1 MIGNLLGIHAQALG
15 VIGIETVNLAAL
27 LQSLLSRL
35 LTGGK
40 NASPCVTVVLHIL
53 HRDRGIGHFRH
64 FLDLKVEK
72 AERVI
77 VKAVVD
83 IIKDELAALIDDDA
97 SRFITVGVMLHQVK
111 AVTAD
116 FVLVNGVP
124 RPDVTGNRQTGGVGI
139 HLKVLLLGSF
149 LLLLLLRNHRDCNN
163 LIAQLNKLFR
173 HFEEVRELLHLLYGQ
188 RTEAVIRQANYHE
201 CSGNNV
207 VDVTVLIPQSA
218 VQGQTFQLAF
228 LIAD

>member
-1 MIGNLLGIHAQALG
+1 MIGNLFCIYAQALG
-15 VIGIETVNLAAL
+15 VIRIEPVHLAAL
-27 LQSLLSRL
+27 LQSLLSRFL
-35 LTGGK
+35 SSGK
-40 NASPCVTVVLHIL
+40 NASPCVAVVLHIL

-72 AERVI
+72 AECVI

-83 IIKDELAALIDDDA
+83 IIKDELATLIDDDA
-97 SRFITVGVMLHQVK
+97 SRFIAVGVMLHQIK
-111 AVTAD
+111 TVTAD

-124 RPDVTGNRQTGGVGI
+124 RPDVTGNRQTGGVGV
-139 HLKVLLLGSF
+139 HLKVLLLDA
-149 LLLLLLRNHRDCNN
+149 LLLLLFLRDHGDRHN
-163 LIAQLNKLFR
+163 LIAQLDKLLR
-173 HFEEVRELLHLLYGQ
+173 NFEEVRELLHLLYGQ

-207 VDVTVLIPQSA
+207 VDVTVLISQSA

-228 LIAD
+228 LITD

>member
-1 MIGNLLGIHAQALG
+1 MIGNLFGIYAQALG

-35 LTGGK
+35 LTGRK
-40 NASPCVTVVLHIL
+40 NASPCVAVVLHIL
-53 HRDRGIGHFRH
+53 NGERRIGHFRH

-77 VKAVVD
+77 VEAVVD
-83 IIKDELAALIDDDA
+83 IIKDELAALIDNDTG
-97 SRFITVGVMLHQVK
+97 SFIAVGVMLHQIK

-124 RPDVTGNRQTGGVGI
+124 RPDVSGNRQTGGVGI

-149 LLLLLLRNHRDCNN
+149 LLLLLLRDHGDCHN
-163 LIAQLNKLFR
+163 LIAQLCKLFR
-173 HFEEVRELLHLLYGQ
+173 NLEMLRELLHLFYGQ
-188 RTEAVIRQANYHE
+188 RTEVVLRQTHNKE
-201 CSGNNV
+201 CTGKNV

-218 VQGQTFQLAF
+218 VQRKTFQLAF
-228 LIAD
+228 LVTD

>member
-15 VIGIETVNLAAL
+15 VIGIKTVNLAPL

-40 NASPCVTVVLHIL
+40 NASPCVAVVLHIL
-53 HRDRGIGHFRH
+53 NGERGIGHFRH
-64 FLDLKVEK
+64 FLDLKVKE

-83 IIKDELAALIDDDA
+83 IIEDELAAFIDNDTG
-97 SRFITVGVMLHQVK
+97 SFIAVGVMLHQVK

-116 FVLVNGVP
+116 LVLVNGVP
-124 RPDVTGNRQTGGVGI
+124 RPDVTGNRQTGGIGV
-139 HLKVLLLGSF
+139 HLKVLLLNAL
-149 LLLLLLRNHRDCNN
+149 LLLLLLRDHGDRNN
-163 LIAQLNKLFR
+163 LIAQLNKLLR
-173 HFEEVRELLHLLYGQ
+173 NFEEVGELLHLLYGQ
-188 RTEAVIRQANYHE
+188 RTEAVIRQADYHE

-207 VDVTVLIPQSA
+207 VDVTVLITQSA
-218 VQGQTFQLAF
+218 VQGQPFQLAF
-228 LIAD
+228 LITD

>member
-1 MIGNLLGIHAQALG
+1 MIGNLFGIYAQALC
-15 VIGIETVNLAAL
+15 VIGIETINLAAL

-35 LTGGK
+35 LPSGK
-40 NASPCVTVVLHIL
+40 DASPCVAVVLHIL

-83 IIKDELAALIDDDA
+83 IIKDELAALIDDDT
-97 SRFITVGVMLHQVK
+97 SRLIAVGVMLHQEK

-116 FVLVNGVP
+116 LVLVNGVP
-124 RPDVTGNRQTGGVGI
+124 RPDVTGNRQTGGIGV
-139 HLKVLLLGSF
+139 HLKVLLLNAL
-149 LLLLLLRNHRDCNN
+149 LLLLLLRDHGDCHN
-163 LIAQLNKLFR
+163 LIAQLYKLLR
-173 HFEEVRELLHLLYGQ
+173 HFEVVRELLHLLYGQ
-188 RTEAVIRQANYHE
+188 RAEAVIRQADYHE

-207 VDVTVLIPQSA
+207 VDVTVLISQSA

-228 LIAD
+228 LVAD

>member
-1 MIGNLLGIHAQALG
+1 MIGNLFCIYAQALG
-15 VIGIETVNLAAL
+15 VIGIKTVNLAAF

-40 NASPCVTVVLHIL
+40 NASPCVAVVLHIL
-53 HRDRGIGHFRH
+53 NGERGIGHFRH

-83 IIKDELAALIDDDA
+83 IIKDELATLIDNDTG
-97 SRFITVGVMLHQVK
+97 SFIAVGVMLHQIK

-116 FVLVNGVP
+116 FMLVNGVP
-124 RPDVTGNRQTGGVGI
+124 RPDVTGNRQTGGIGV
-139 HLKVLLLGSF
+139 HLKVLLLNA
-149 LLLLLLRNHRDCNN
+149 LLLLLFLRDHGNRYN
-163 LIAQLNKLFR
+163 LIAQLNKLLR
-173 HFEEVRELLHLLYGQ
+173 HFEVVRELLHLLYGQ
-188 RTEAVIRQANYHE
+188 RAEAVIRQADYHE

-207 VDVTVLIPQSA
+207 VDVTVLITQSA

-228 LIAD
+228 LVAD

>member
-1 MIGNLLGIHAQALG
+1 MIGNLFCIYAQALG
-15 VIGIETVNLAAL
+15 VIRIETVNLAAL

-40 NASPCVTVVLHIL
+40 DASPCVAVVLHIL
-53 HRDRGIGHFRH
+53 NGERGIRHFRH

-97 SRFITVGVMLHQVK
+97 SCLIAVGVMLHQVK
-111 AVTAD
+111 TVTAD

-124 RPDVTGNRQTGGVGI
+124 RPDVTGNRQTGGVGV
-139 HLKVLLLGSF
+139 HLKVLLLDA
-149 LLLLLLRNHRDCNN
+149 LLLLLFLRDHGDRHN
-163 LIAQLNKLFR
+163 LIAQLDKLLR
-173 HFEEVRELLHLLYGQ
+173 NFEEVGELLHLLYGQ
-188 RTEAVIRQANYHE
+188 RTEAVIRQTDHHE
-201 CSGNNV
+201 CSGNNI
-207 VDVTVLIPQSA
+207 VDVAVLIAQSA

-228 LIAD
+228 LVAD

>member
-1 MIGNLLGIHAQALG
+1 MIGNLLGIYAQALG
-15 VIGIETVNLAAL
+15 VIGIEAVNLAAL
-27 LQSLLSRL
+27 LQSLLCRL
-35 LTGGK
+35 LPSGK
-40 NASPCVTVVLHIL
+40 NASPCVAIVLHIL
-53 HRDRGIGHFRH
+53 NSERGIGHLRH

-77 VKAVVD
+77 VEAVVD
-83 IIKDELAALIDDDA
+83 IIKDELAALIDNDA
-97 SRFITVGVMLHQVK
+97 GSLIAVGVMLHQIK

-116 FVLVNGVP
+116 FMLVNGVP

-149 LLLLLLRNHRDCNN
+149 LLLLLLRDHGDRHN
-163 LIAQLNKLFR
+163 LIAQLNKLLR
-173 HFEEVRELLHLLYGQ
+173 HFEVVRELLHLLYGQ
-188 RTEAVIRQANYHE
+188 RAEAVIRQADYQE

-207 VDVTVLIPQSA
+207 VDVTVLITQSA

-228 LIAD
+228 LVAD

>member
-1 MIGNLLGIHAQALG
+1 MIGNLFGIHAQALG

-40 NASPCVTVVLHIL
+40 NASPCVAVVLHIL
-53 HRDRGIGHFRH
+53 NGERGIGHFRH
-64 FLDLKVEK
+64 FLDLKVKK

-97 SRFITVGVMLHQVK
+97 SRFIAVGVMLHQIK

-124 RPDVTGNRQTGGVGI
+124 CPDVTGNRQTGGVGI
-139 HLKVLLLGSF
+139 HLKVLLLNA
-149 LLLLLLRNHRDCNN
+149 LLLLLFLRDHGNRYN
-163 LIAQLNKLFR
+163 LIAQLDKLLR
-173 HFEEVRELLHLLYGQ
+173 HFEVVRELLHLLYGQ
-188 RTEAVIRQANYHE
+188 RAEAVIRQADYHE

-207 VDVTVLIPQSA
+207 VDVTVLISQSA

-228 LIAD
+228 LVAD

>member
-15 VIGIETVNLAAL
+15 VIGIETENLAAL
-27 LQSLLSRL
+27 LHRLFSRL

-40 NASPCVTVVLHIL
+40 DASPCVAVVLHIL
-53 HRDRGIGHFRH
+53 NGERGIGHFRH

-83 IIKDELAALIDDDA
+83 IIKDELTALIDNDTG
-97 SRFITVGVMLHQVK
+97 SFIAVGVMLHQIK

-139 HLKVLLLGSF
+139 HLKVLLLADF
-149 LLLLLLRNHRDCNN
+149 LLLLFLRDHGDRNN
-163 LIAQLNKLFR
+163 LIAQLNKLLR
-173 HFEEVRELLHLLYGQ
+173 HFEVVRELLHLLYGQ
-188 RTEAVIRQANYHE
+188 RAEAVIRQADYHE

-207 VDVTVLIPQSA
+207 VDVTVLITQSA

-228 LIAD
+228 LVAD

>member
-1 MIGNLLGIHAQALG
+1 MVGNLLGIHAQALG
-15 VIGIETVNLAAL
+15 VIGIEAVNLAAL
-27 LQSLLSRL
+27 LHRLFSRL

-40 NASPCVTVVLHIL
+40 DASPCVAIVLHIL
-53 HRDRGIGHFRH
+53 NRERGIGHLRH

-83 IIKDELAALIDDDA
+83 IIKDELAALIDNDTG
-97 SRFITVGVMLHQVK
+97 SFIAVGVMLHQIK

-116 FVLVNGVP
+116 FMPVNGVP
-124 RPDVTGNRQTGGVGI
+124 RPDVTGNRQTGGIGV
-139 HLKVLLLGSF
+139 HLKVLLLNA
-149 LLLLLLRNHRDCNN
+149 LLLLLFLRDHGNRYN
-163 LIAQLNKLFR
+163 LIAQLNKLLR
-173 HFEEVRELLHLLYGQ
+173 HFEVVRELLHLLYGQ
-188 RTEAVIRQANYHE
+188 RAEAVIRQADYHE

-228 LIAD
+228 LITD

>member
-1 MIGNLLGIHAQALG
+1 MIGNLFCIYAQALG

-40 NASPCVTVVLHIL
+40 NASPCVAIVLHIL
-53 HRDRGIGHFRH
+53 NGESGIRHFRH

-83 IIKDELAALIDDDA
+83 IIENELAALIDDDA
-97 SRFITVGVMLHQVK
+97 SRFIAVGVMLHQIK

-124 RPDVTGNRQTGGVGI
+124 CPDVTGNRQTGGVGI
-139 HLKVLLLGSF
+139 HLKVPLLNT
-149 LLLLLLRNHRDCNN
+149 LLLLLL
-163 LIAQLNKLFR
+163 L
-173 HFEEVRELLHLLYGQ
+173 
-188 RTEAVIRQANYHE
+188 
-201 CSGNNV
+201 
-207 VDVTVLIPQSA
+207 
-218 VQGQTFQLAF
+218 
-228 LIAD
+228 